1 MCVCVC
7 VCVCEGWLC
16 VCVCVCVCEG
26 WLSVCVRGGCQCVC
40 VSRACVRVRAY
51 VRVCLCVCLCVCVCA
66 CVCVRVCVLPLPPT
80 DYKFQQRLDNMAIIA
95 HGDPLLTQR
104 KWVLVD
110 LVLCQTL
117 HNYTPLAP
125 FFPSLSAW
133 AFSGQFL

>member
-7 VCVCEGWLC
+7 VCKGWLSVCVMGWCVCVCARACVRACVRVC
-16 VCVCVCVCEG
+16 VCVCVCVH
-26 WLSVCVRGGCQCVC
+26 
-40 VSRACVRVRAY
+40 
-51 VRVCLCVCLCVCVCA
+51 
-66 CVCVRVCVLPLPPT
+66 VLPLPLT
-80 DYKFQQRLDNMAIIA
+80 DYKFQQRLDNMAIIT

-125 FFPSLSAW
+125 VSPLLVFP
-133 AFSGQFL
+133 